1 MEGVFMTIY
10 DYVNRKVPAYYKT
23 MYMDGYTPQEILYA
37 KRQTMLTPKEEQN
50 LKAILETA
58 LDDILKDW

>member
-1 MEGVFMTIY
+1 MNIEKYGY
-10 DYVNRKVPAYYKT
+10 RKVPAYYST

-58 LDDILKDW
+58 LDDILKEW